1 MGYWGY
7 GPFDNDG
14 AADLVAGLMRPVER
28 VLKGGRDAEA
38 YYGEA
43 RAAIELMLCAFGT
56 DILGGPNLGLAKE
69 ALDCI
74 LADEAWIEK
83 SREPAEMRGSILR
96 QQRRIA
102 DTVRRAV
109 DRRSKTVQKLMSVA
123 GTSQR
128 AAKRRSKTVE
138 KLVSAPRAATKGTRA
153 KPRRMTNWHVDPK
166 GNGKIAKGR
175 FSPAKS

>member
-7 GPFDNDG
+7 GPFDSDG

-69 ALDCI
+69 ALDRM
-74 LADEAWIEK
+74 LADKAWIERFGDPMK
-83 SREPAEMRGSILR
+83 MKASLLR

-128 AAKRRSKTVE
+128 AAQRRSKTVQ
-138 KLVSAPRAATKGTRA
+138 KLVSAPRAAAKGTCA
-153 KPRRMTNWHVDPK
+153 KPRRMTNWHVNAK
-166 GNGKIAKGR
+166 GKIAKGR
-175 FSPAKS
+175 FSPAKP